1 MSTGTVHSSIEAQVV
16 TFLPRAP
23 SPCTSTRTLQRQ
35 PWPVGSDLSWK
46 GVPVELHQQVVDQ
59 VRQGEGRPHQLM

>member
-1 MSTGTVHSSIEAQVV
+1 MSTRTVHPSIEAQVV

-23 SPCTSTRTLQRQ
+23 SPCTSTRTLQRKL
-35 PWPVGSDLSWK
+35 WPVRSDLTWK

-59 VRQGEGRPHQLM
+59 VRQGEGRLRQPM